1 MIVVVLVSGTM
12 VVLVLVLANV
22 DGNADFHHDLYQGHD
37 LPYGSRLE
45 AVSVLHEVVGVP
57 HILAL
62 LRNNSYRP
70 KY

>member
-1 MIVVVLVSGTM
+1 M

-22 DGNADFHHDLYQGHD
+22 DGNADFHHNLYQAYQGHD